1 MHHITIEQKPGTLGF
16 TVYEWGIY
24 PSGSVLAG
32 QHSKKYL
39 DMFDSCEAALAHY
52 PDGIVT
58 GYNPPAE
65 VPRQA
70 PPGYYS
76 SNGGFYDAGE
86 YWAEDDY

>member
-1 MHHITIEQKPGTLGF
+1 
-16 TVYEWGIY
+16 
-24 PSGSVLAG
+24 
-32 QHSKKYL
+32 
-39 DMFDSCEAALAHY
+39 MFDSCEAALNHY
-52 PDGIVT
+52 PNGIVT